1 MNDNLENNNAE
12 SNLENSEKN
21 VQESTINTQNVE
33 NSSKKNV
40 KKEEVN
46 TLKEAI
52 EWIICTIIAL
62 ILVLSLKYYALCPTV
77 VKMSS
82 MYPTLKDEQ
91 RLMLDR
97 THRLGLTKINRGDI
111 ITFEAPI
118 QTGIVDQSSPKA
130 VYDETEHGIIY
141 NFLYYVIETPKLSYI
156 KRVIGVAGD
165 HIEIKDSKVYLNGS
179 ELNEPYLSDDIKTTS
194 PAYTDFIVPEGY
206 VFAIGDNRNNSV
218 DCRNFGCIP
227 LEKVEGKLWFRFWPL
242 DNITTF

>member
-1 MNDNLENNNAE
+1 MNDNLENNNTE
-12 SNLENSEKN
+12 SNLENTEKT
-21 VQESTINTQNVE
+21 VQESTINAQNVE
-33 NSSKKNV
+33 NSE
-40 KKEEVN
+40 KKEEFN
-46 TLKEAI
+46 ALKEAI

-62 ILVLSLKYYALCPTV
+62 ILVLSLKYFALCPTV

-91 RLMLDR
+91 RLMLNR
-97 THRLGLTKINRGDI
+97 THRIGLTEINRGDI

-118 QTGIVDQSSPKA
+118 QTGNIDQSSPKA
-130 VYDETEHGIIY
+130 VYDSTEHGIIY

-156 KRVIGVAGD
+156 KRVIGIAGD
-165 HIEIKDSKVYLNGS
+165 HIEIKNSKVYLNGN
-179 ELNEPYLSDDIKTTS
+179 ELDEPYLSSDIETTS

-242 DNITTF
+242 NNITVF